1 MSRTLRRLLLLL
13 LLGAATILLAACT
26 ASGGGASQGSAV
38 EPSVAAPAPSDQP
51 AASGDVSL
59 PAEVLDPIVA
69 DAAARLSVAPAAVS
83 IVSATAETFSD
94 GSLGCPEMGVMYT
107 QALVDGYHVIVT
119 ADGTQLDYRGSAPGQ
134 FRLCKNP

>member
-1 MSRTLRRLLLLL
+1 MSRPIRSLLLV
-13 LLGAATILLAACT
+13 GAATILVAACT
-26 ASGGGASQGSAV
+26 AGGGTSSGSAG

-69 DAAARLSVAPAAVS
+69 DAATRLGVAPAAIS

-134 FRLCKNP
+134 FRLCENP

>member
-1 MSRTLRRLLLLL
+1 MSRTLRSLLLF
-13 LLGAATILLAACT
+13 GAATILLAACT
-26 ASGGGASQGSAV
+26 ASGGGASSGSAG

-51 AASGDVSL
+51 AASGEISL

-69 DAAARLSVAPAAVS
+69 DAATRLSVAPAAIS
-83 IVSATAETFSD
+83 IVSAKAETFSD

-107 QALVDGYHVIVT
+107 QALVDGYHVIVA

-134 FRLCKNP
+134 FRLCENP